1 MKPSSDM
8 EKSRLMQE
16 DIEAEIE
23 WKNIRKTIDKE
34 YQKKL
39 KQVNDEAMMKL

>member
-1 MKPSSDM
+1 M
-8 EKSRLMQE
+8 ERSRLMQE
-16 DIEAEIE
+16 DIEAERE